1 MFRAARL
8 AAGLALLAVLAGCG
22 ASDEDQAAQAVSAG
36 LLEAQDGAF
45 QFTQEQAD
53 CVGDGFVEEIGV
65 EQLQEYG
72 IITEDL
78 EATDK
83 PIEATMTGDDADG
96 AGKVLVGCV
105 DAPQLFKD
113 AILRDADLSP
123 EVESCIDD
131 ALTEELLTK
140 FFSAT
145 FSEDRAAAAEATTP
159 LQECLAE

>member
-1 MFRAARL
+1 MSRAARL

-22 ASDEDQAAQAVSAG
+22 ASDEDQAAEAVSAG

-65 EQLQEYG
+65 DQLQEYG
-72 IITEDL
+72 IITDDL

-83 PIEATMTGDDADG
+83 PIEAKLTGDDADG

-105 DAPQLFKD
+105 DAAQFFKD
-113 AILRDADLSP
+113 EVLSRQDLTP